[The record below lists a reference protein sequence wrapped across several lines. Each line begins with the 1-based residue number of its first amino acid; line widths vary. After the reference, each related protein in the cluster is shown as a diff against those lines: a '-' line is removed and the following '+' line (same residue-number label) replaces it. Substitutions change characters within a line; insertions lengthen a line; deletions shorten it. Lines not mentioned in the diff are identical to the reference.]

1 MYRLGL
7 GMFAASNILAI
18 GWVEEPRRNMD
29 RRNIS
34 IQQERKMIMTD
45 EELLERVNK
54 DRDRRKAAAGC
65 ISFVI
70 MLIVLAVM
78 ASVVALVFRFI
89 M

>member
-1 MYRLGL
+1 
-7 GMFAASNILAI
+7 
-18 GWVEEPRRNMD
+18 
-29 RRNIS
+29 
-34 IQQERKMIMTD
+34 MIMTN

-54 DRDRRKAAAGC
+54 DRNRRKAAAGC

-70 MLIVLAVM
+70 MLIMIAVM